1 MSGPDS
7 PMLLYLALA
16 LSGGAALSTAYVF
29 YDIRRRLSG
38 GENLRSKNIEQLK
51 SEIASLKREHVQL
64 NETVSRFRAQ
74 SLAGISETITQTIDS
89 RETQLGLAIKESM
102 EDRLKNDVG
111 ALSRELD
118 LALEAV
124 IERLGRLERQETY
137 DARSDMQTYAR
148 RLEQV
153 ETASG
158 KIAEL
163 SKNIADSIK
172 NTKMLSSGQVI
183 DRFLASLDDPEER
196 LKCLLASFDSVGD
209 SATLGKLAVAYPNK
223 NSWTILKELAEHG
236 VVSEVAAWAM
246 IAGARLS
253 GAAADGKTALQLYQ
267 AARHSFVT
275 CGGNQDGLFV
285 VNSALSRLAEGT
297 GQGGGAPQ
305 PGSPAEGFA
314 RDAMANIFALRSNS
328 AQSSA
333 PLQLAE
339 FYQRDDRLEIA
350 ATLLMTVSELY
361 AEIDT
366 LAYQASVRVVENLG
380 QVLLSIYQARVKN
393 LASDQTFA
401 FAAGAVPNL
410 KVLLQRC
417 QSLGREARVG
427 LLLAILHVAR
437 LGRDVDAAA
446 FAALP
451 LLELCHQQEPGA
463 TETTVNNFA
472 GPIFSLA
479 PSIYESILFTLD
491 ALELTRKQASMPL
504 LKRLTSAFL
513 DINNL
518 TRASSCGAKLVDC
531 ALESYGDAAAET
543 VEPIAI
549 LSNIYRRMLRLDLV
563 EECYRQ
569 ILEIQYKVY
578 SSESEEIVETMINLS
593 DVCRLQNDIGQADI
607 FMESAIETGEE
618 LLRRE
623 QSSDKLT
630 ALLKR
635 ARAAKGIKEEE
646 PVPSKAEIQADVE
659 TNLRTDNQAGDSAD
673 AAAAEAEIATSDA
686 NQGKG
691 EGEGE
696 GEGEREG
703 EDTGDH
709 EPIADDAVSEYE
721 DEQVEESDLLEAIPQ
736 QQPA

>member
-29 YDIRRRLSG
+29 YDSKRRLSG

-51 SEIASLKREHVQL
+51 SEIAALKREHVQL

-74 SLAGISETITQTIDS
+74 SLAGISETITETIDK
-89 RETQLGLAIKESM
+89 REAQLGLSIKESM
-102 EDRLKNDVG
+102 EDRLRTDVG

-124 IERLGRLERQETY
+124 IERLGRLERQESY
-137 DARSDMQTYAR
+137 DARADLQTYAR

-153 ETASG
+153 ETASS
-158 KIAEL
+158 KISEL
-163 SKNIADSIK
+163 SKNISESLK
-172 NTKMLSSGQVI
+172 NMKVLSSGQVI
-183 DRFLASLDDPEER
+183 DRFLSSLDDPEER
-196 LKCLLASFDSVGD
+196 LKCLLASFDSVAD

-223 NSWTILKELAEHG
+223 NSWTILKELSEHG

-253 GAAADGKTALQLYQ
+253 AAAGDGKAALQLYS

-285 VNSALSRLAEGT
+285 VNSALARTAEGANPS
-297 GQGGGAPQ
+297 GGAAQ

-328 AQSSA
+328 AQSTA

-339 FYQRDDRLEIA
+339 FYQRDERLEVA
-350 ATLLMTVSELY
+350 ATLLMAVSELY

-366 LAYQASVRVVENLG
+366 LAYQASIRVVENLG
-380 QVLLSIYQARVKN
+380 HILLTIYQTRVKN
-393 LASDQTFA
+393 LASEQTFG
-401 FAAGAVPNL
+401 FASGAVANL
-410 KVLLQRC
+410 KVLFQRC

-427 LLLAILHVAR
+427 LLLAILHIAR
-437 LGRDVDAAA
+437 ASRDSDAVT

-451 LLELCHQQEPGA
+451 LLELCQQQEPGA

-479 PSIYESILFTLD
+479 PSIYESILLTLD
-491 ALELTRKQASMPL
+491 ALELTRKKASMPL
-504 LKRLTSAFL
+504 LKRLTAAFL
-513 DINNL
+513 DINSL

-549 LSNIYRRMLRLDLV
+549 LANIYRRMLRLDLV

-607 FMESAIETGEE
+607 FMESAIETGEA
-618 LLRRE
+618 LVIRE
-623 QSSDKLT
+623 QVSDKLQ

-635 ARAAKGIKEEE
+635 ARASNGSEDTNEGPLAVMAEVETRDEVAPKTDDEI
-646 PVPSKAEIQADVE
+646 KAED
-659 TNLRTDNQAGDSAD
+659 D
-673 AAAAEAEIATSDA
+673 A
-686 NQGKG
+686 
-691 EGEGE
+691 
-696 GEGEREG
+696 

-709 EPIADDAVSEYE
+709 EPIPDDAVAEYD
-721 DEQVEESDLLEAIPQ
+721 DEQPEESDLLEPVPQ